1 MLIDPALHQ
10 LINEFGQTMR
20 LSDLKLDNDGGCAV
34 RLDKKLVVNLQCRE
48 VERELWFYVDMGT
61 PATGSKI
68 YADLLRG
75 NLFWS
80 ATFGATL
87 SLSGDAPP
95 HIIIT
100 LPISWYGMD
109 GSTLLKQLEIFVNAV
124 EEWSEYIANENVTS
138 QDTTE
143 LDASDIDLLM
153 SRA

>member
-87 SLSGDAPP
+87 SLSGDTPP
-95 HIIIT
+95 THHHYSAYHLVRNGWIHFI
-100 LPISWYGMD
+100 
-109 GSTLLKQLEIFVNAV
+109 KAV
-124 EEWSEYIANENVTS
+124 RN
-138 QDTTE
+138 
-143 LDASDIDLLM
+143 LC
-153 SRA
+153 